1 MNVNSNTSIN
11 TSNLGN
17 IDPKEQCQKFLDA
30 YPELKDGAVITKLEI
45 SGCQGHR
52 RTKDIQHTFEGLDIS
67 DQSSVS
73 KSEVRWIDS
82 KALSFKSTINSKIST
97 LCARLCIN
105 YSNMFILPVSSMQEF
120 LEEAQKIES
129 EFKEGI
135 SNALDNYEIYVENEK
150 KRSPLMADLIDKL
163 KLTKDDFGK
172 SFKFRLANFIP
183 FTPISVEESDE
194 TNDRYKEQLLV
205 DIADEAE
212 KIYIQMISKERLK
225 SSTISRLKQMQSK
238 IISFMFM
245 YKEAV
250 VLADAIKYIIDNVPN
265 GSITN
270 PRDVSV
276 LQQWFCFM
284 SDVNKLSR
292 IISGEEKVADWLSTI
307 SHAFNSASNNDTP
320 VTSKINDNPFA
331 KVTVLGN
338 KESVNSPAAKAGV
351 SDETKGDVTSDTP
364 EAPKTL
370 GGGLSLNGW

>member
-1 MNVNSNTSIN
+1 
-11 TSNLGN
+11 
-17 IDPKEQCQKFLDA
+17 
-30 YPELKDGAVITKLEI
+30 
-45 SGCQGHR
+45 
-52 RTKDIQHTFEGLDIS
+52 
-67 DQSSVS
+67 
-73 KSEVRWIDS
+73 
-82 KALSFKSTINSKIST
+82 
-97 LCARLCIN
+97 
-105 YSNMFILPVSSMQEF
+105 
-120 LEEAQKIES
+120 
-129 EFKEGI
+129 
-135 SNALDNYEIYVENEK
+135 
-150 KRSPLMADLIDKL
+150 
-163 KLTKDDFGK
+163 
-172 SFKFRLANFIP
+172 
-183 FTPISVEESDE
+183 
-194 TNDRYKEQLLV
+194 
-205 DIADEAE
+205 
-212 KIYIQMISKERLK
+212 
-225 SSTISRLKQMQSK
+225 
-238 IISFMFM
+238 MFM

-370 GGGLSLNGW
+370 GGGLSLKGW